1 MTRTDI
7 INNLIKSRGYRSYL
21 EIGCENPNNNFNK
34 IKCDIKESVD
44 PYLEC
49 PPYLTFKKL
58 QHFAQLVTYKMTSDQ
73 FFEQNREKY
82 DIIFLDGLHFED
94 QVALDIVNGMKYL
107 NKKGIIVIH
116 DCLPRKEKFQS
127 ENRTTLEWNGSVWK
141 AVASLNQLGV
151 SFHVID
157 ADYGCA
163 VIPKAEIKY
172 IRKSN
177 LTWNDF
183 IKSRNEL
190 MNVITKNQFRKMYL

>member
-1 MTRTDI
+1 MNKTEI
-7 INNLIKSRGYRSYL
+7 INALIQSRGYKSYL
-21 EIGCENPNNNFNK
+21 EIGCDIPDNNFNK

-49 PPYLTFKKL
+49 PPYLTKKNF
-58 QHFAQLVTYKMTSDQ
+58 QRFIQLVTYKMTSDQ
-73 FFEQNREKY
+73 FFEQNQKKY
-82 DIIFLDGLHFED
+82 DIIFIDGLHLED
-94 QVALDIVNGMKYL
+94 QVAHDIVNSMKSL
-107 NKKGIIVIH
+107 NKGGIIVIH

-127 ENRTTLEWNGSVWK
+127 ENRTTIEWNGSAWK

-163 VIPKAEIKY
+163 IIPKAEIKY
-172 IRKSN
+172 IPKSN

-190 MNVITKNQFRKMYL
+190 MNVITKNQFRKIYL